1 MKCRKCGCEDVVV
14 NTSTMMV
21 SQSRSFLWNLLL
33 IICTGGL
40 WIIWMIIR
48 KRKEKQVTETWATCQ
63 KCGKR
68 WKVK

>member
-1 MKCRKCGCEDVVV
+1 MKCPKCGSENVSV
-14 NTSTMMV
+14 NTNTMMV